1 MRKISIALVTV
12 ACTVGLVSSTAAIT
26 FPTLTTIY
34 IGAGVRDDGGGPN
47 VGIATVFLCS
57 NVSGANASVRFLV
70 LSESGAVAD
79 QETIGIQHGRTVLA
93 STHSTAT
100 YLENVPFTTGVVQ
113 NGTGEHRVR
122 SVGVFCTAFLLNAA
136 SNAEG
141 VPLHL
146 VRVNPHPG
154 TVE

>member
-1 MRKISIALVTV
+1 MRKISIALVAV
-12 ACTVGLVSSTAAIT
+12 ACLAGVMPPASAIT

-70 LSESGAVAD
+70 LSENGAVAD

-100 YLENVPFTTGVVQ
+100 YLETVPFTTGVVQ
-113 NGTGEHRVR
+113 NGTVNIE
-122 SVGVFCTAFLLNAA
+122 SDQSGVFCTAVILNAA